1 MAVRQVHPVRVK
13 LAGQEELV
21 QLVVVVVVVV
31 AIVVVV
37 VVVEIQM
44 VQEVMAVAEAVVP
57 LSIAQVIFPLHRQ
70 LQQVVTPVL
79 EAL

>member
-1 MAVRQVHPVRVK
+1 
-13 LAGQEELV
+13 
-21 QLVVVVVVVV
+21 VVVVV